1 MDERTLLSL
10 TLAKAFIDQGHEDMA
25 KSIINKLLIDN
36 GLDGY
41 SKDMLEFKQE
51 EV

>member
-36 GLDGY
+36 GLDGGNEE
-41 SKDMLEFKQE
+41 MVEFQQE

>member
-36 GLDGY
+36 GLDGD
-41 SKDMLEFKQE
+41 SKDMLEFQQE